1 MRGQEKI
8 LELGHR
14 EDSSFG
20 DHVSCRCRQS
30 SGGREGGEDSFL
42 MDTRSSPILKWGG
55 TETTTCRHFTGK
67 LVKMKD
73 RGKNA

>member
-1 MRGQEKI
+1 
-8 LELGHR
+8 
-14 EDSSFG
+14 
-20 DHVSCRCRQS
+20 
-30 SGGREGGEDSFL
+30 

-73 RGKNA
+73 RGKKCLKAARGGKKKHVFKRSIIRLMADFPKKQWKPKTIKGHI